1 MNMRPALYIPRSSE
15 AQHSSMG
22 VSGAMPMSLPSLPKL
37 EEKFPKLPDA
47 LHVISEKE
55 LTTNLISP
63 RAISSTSK
71 SGSVGHLLSSTSG
84 LHKDFHF
91 SPTSSQETRTRYYP
105 FISSGA
111 SMAASQASHSNV
123 DSTSLDDYPS
133 GNKQN
138 SWGKDSFHE
147 FLAFP
152 TNVPVQNGQVE
163 SLAGVMASDDHAKR
177 SDWQE
182 WADQLINDDDTL
194 GLGSSWSDILV
205 DVSFPDPEPKQLGD
219 SEITSNQ
226 LQPPPPTS
234 SGQSCPIGSPSS
246 ATSKPRMRWTPEL
259 HEVFVEAVN
268 KLGGSEK
275 ATPKGVLKLM
285 NVESLTIYHVKSHL
299 QKYRTARYKPEPSE
313 GTSEKK
319 PTIITEM
326 PSLDLKT
333 TTGITEALKMQM
345 EVQKQL
351 HEQLEIQRKLQL
363 RIEEQGKYLQMMFEK
378 TKNMG
383 KELNVSSSKSEEPAS
398 PSTEI
403 KHAPPDDK
411 SDAPEQDHVS
421 IELSSNVASNS
432 ADNLTENKER
442 ISPERKACENH
453 DSDGRDLS
461 SPPAKRAKSEETT
474 PS

>member
-22 VSGAMPMSLPSLPKL
+22 VSGATPMSLPSLPKL
-37 EEKFPKLPDA
+37 EEKFPKLPDS

-55 LTTNLISP
+55 LATNLISP
-63 RAISSTSK
+63 RAISSMSK
-71 SGSVGHLLSSTSG
+71 SGTVGNLLSSTSG
-84 LHKDFHF
+84 PHKDFHF
-91 SPTSSQETRTRYYP
+91 SPTSSQETRSRHYP
-105 FISSGA
+105 FISSGG
-111 SMAASQASHSNV
+111 SMAANQASHSNV
-123 DSTSLDDYPS
+123 HSTSLDNYPS

-138 SWGKDSFHE
+138 SWCKDSFHE

-163 SLAGVMASDDHAKR
+163 SLAGIMACDDHAKR

-194 GLGSSWSDILV
+194 GSSWSDILV
-205 DVSFPDPEPKQLGD
+205 DVNFPDLEPKLLGV
-219 SEITSNQ
+219 SEIPPNQ

-234 SGQSCPIGSPSS
+234 SGQSCPVGSPSS

-275 ATPKGVLKLM
+275 TTPKGVLKLM
-285 NVESLTIYHVKSHL
+285 NVEGLTIYHVKSHL

-313 GTSEKK
+313 GNSEKK
-319 PTIITEM
+319 PTIVTEM

-333 TTGITEALKMQM
+333 TMGITEALKMQM

-363 RIEEQGKYLQMMFEK
+363 RIEEQGKYLQMMFER

-383 KELNVSSSKSEEPAS
+383 KELNVSSSKSDEPPS

-411 SDAPEQDHVS
+411 SDAPEQDRVS
-421 IELSSNVASNS
+421 MRLGSNDASSS
-432 ADNLTENKER
+432 ADDLTENKER
-442 ISPERKACENH
+442 KSPERKACENH

-461 SPPAKRAKSEETT
+461 FPPAKRAKSEETS

>member
-1 MNMRPALYIPRSSE
+1 MRPALYIPRSSE
-15 AQHSSMG
+15 VQHSSMA
-22 VSGAMPMSLPSLPKL
+22 VSGATPMSLPSLPKL
-37 EEKFPKLPDA
+37 EDKFPRLPDS

-55 LTTNLISP
+55 LNTNLISP
-63 RAISSTSK
+63 RAISLMSK
-71 SGSVGHLLSSTSG
+71 SGTVGHLLSSTSG
-84 LHKDFHF
+84 PHKNFHF
-91 SPTSSQETRTRYYP
+91 SPTSPHETRMRHYP
-105 FISSGA
+105 FISSGG
-111 SMAASQASHSNV
+111 SMAASQASNSSVH
-123 DSTSLDDYPS
+123 STSLDNYPS
-133 GNKQN
+133 GNKEN
-138 SWGKDSFHE
+138 SVHE

-163 SLAGVMASDDHAKR
+163 SLAGVMASDEHAKR

-194 GLGSSWSDILV
+194 GSSWSDILV
-205 DVSFPDPEPKQLGD
+205 DVNFPDPEPKLLGV
-219 SEITSNQ
+219 SEIPANQ

-234 SGQSCPIGSPSS
+234 SGQSCPVGSPSS

-268 KLGGSEK
+268 KLGGGEK
-275 ATPKGVLKLM
+275 ATPKAVLKLM
-285 NVESLTIYHVKSHL
+285 NVEGLTIYHVKSHL

-319 PTIITEM
+319 PNIVTEM

-333 TTGITEALKMQM
+333 TMGITEALKMQM

-383 KELNVSSSKSEEPAS
+383 KELNVSSSKSDEPPS
-398 PSTEI
+398 PSTGI

-411 SDAPEQDHVS
+411 SDAPEQDH
-421 IELSSNVASNS
+421 LSVRLGSNDASSS
-432 ADNLTENKER
+432 ADDLTENK
-442 ISPERKACENH
+442 K
-453 DSDGRDLS
+453 
-461 SPPAKRAKSEETT
+461 
-474 PS
+474 

>member
-22 VSGAMPMSLPSLPKL
+22 VSGATPMPLPSLLKL
-37 EEKFPKLPDA
+37 EEKFPKLPDS
-47 LHVISEKE
+47 LHVISDKE
-55 LTTNLISP
+55 LATNLISP
-63 RAISSTSK
+63 RSISSMSK
-71 SGSVGHLLSSTSG
+71 SGTVGDLLSSISG
-84 LHKDFHF
+84 PHKDFHF
-91 SPTSSQETRTRYYP
+91 SPTSSQVTRTRHYP
-105 FISSGA
+105 FISSGG
-111 SMAASQASHSNV
+111 SMASNQASHSSV
-123 DSTSLDDYPS
+123 HSTSLDNYPS

-138 SWGKDSFHE
+138 YWGKDSFHE

-194 GLGSSWSDILV
+194 SSSWSDILV
-205 DVSFPDPEPKQLGD
+205 DVNFPDPEPKLLGV
-219 SEITSNQ
+219 SEIPASQ
-226 LQPPPPTS
+226 LQPPNPTS
-234 SGQSCPIGSPSS
+234 SGQSCPVGSPSS

-285 NVESLTIYHVKSHL
+285 NVEGLTIYHVKSHL

-319 PTIITEM
+319 PTIVTEM

-333 TTGITEALKMQM
+333 TMGITEALKMQM

-351 HEQLEIQRKLQL
+351 HEQLEIQRMLQL

-378 TKNMG
+378 TKNRG
-383 KELNVSSSKSEEPAS
+383 KELNVSSSKSDEPSS
-398 PSTEI
+398 PSSKI
-403 KHAPPDDK
+403 KYAPSDDK
-411 SDAPEQDHVS
+411 SDAPERYHISVGHG
-421 IELSSNVASNS
+421 SNDASRS
-432 ADNLTENKER
+432 ADDHTENKER
-442 ISPERKACENH
+442 KSPKKKACENH
-453 DSDGRDLS
+453 DSDGTDLS
-461 SPPAKRAKSEETT
+461 FPPEKRVKSEET
-474 PS
+474 

>member
-1 MNMRPALYIPRSSE
+1 MRPALHIPISSE
-15 AQHSSMG
+15 AQHSSMD

-37 EEKFPKLPDA
+37 EEKFPKLPDSV
-47 LHVISEKE
+47 HVISEKE
-55 LTTNLISP
+55 LTTNLTFP
-63 RAISSTSK
+63 RAVSSMSK
-71 SGSVGHLLSSTSG
+71 SGTVGHLLSSTSG
-84 LHKDFHF
+84 HHKDFHF
-91 SPTSSQETRTRYYP
+91 SPPSSQETRTCHYP

-111 SMAASQASHSNV
+111 SIAASQASKLSVH
-123 DSTSLDDYPS
+123 STSLDNYPLGS
-133 GNKQN
+133 NPK

-147 FLAFP
+147 FLSFP
-152 TNVPVQNGQVE
+152 TNVPVENGQVE
-163 SLAGVMASDDHAKR
+163 SLAGVLASDDHAKR

-194 GLGSSWSDILV
+194 GSSWNDILV
-205 DVSFPDPEPKQLGD
+205 DINFPDPEPKLLGG
-219 SEITSNQ
+219 SEIPANQ
-226 LQPPPPTS
+226 LQPPPPTA
-234 SGQSCPIGSPSS
+234 GQSCPVGSPSS
-246 ATSKPRMRWTPEL
+246 AASKPRMRWTPEL

-299 QKYRTARYKPEPSE
+299 QKYRTARYKPESSE
-313 GTSEKK
+313 GTSERK
-319 PTIITEM
+319 PTVVAEM

-333 TTGITEALKMQM
+333 TKGITEALKMQM

-383 KELNVSSSKSEEPAS
+383 KELSVSSSKSDEPPS
-398 PSTEI
+398 PFT
-403 KHAPPDDK
+403 APPDDK

-421 IELSSNVASNS
+421 IELSSNVASSS
-432 ADNLTENKER
+432 ANVLTENKEQK
-442 ISPERKACENH
+442 SPERKACEDH
-453 DSDGRDLS
+453 DSDGRDLRF
-461 SPPAKRAKSEETT
+461 PPAKRAKSEETS